1 MCIGKYLLTRTI
13 HSQIAAIFDYYKLE
27 TYAPIKLCALR
38 AEHLYLYHIMLFS
51 LPKYSIIKSLLKLY
65 VALNINL
72 VTRHVTLS
80 ILLQFHEVVVWD
92 II

>member
-1 MCIGKYLLTRTI
+1 
-13 HSQIAAIFDYYKLE
+13 
-27 TYAPIKLCALR
+27 
-38 AEHLYLYHIMLFS
+38 MLFS